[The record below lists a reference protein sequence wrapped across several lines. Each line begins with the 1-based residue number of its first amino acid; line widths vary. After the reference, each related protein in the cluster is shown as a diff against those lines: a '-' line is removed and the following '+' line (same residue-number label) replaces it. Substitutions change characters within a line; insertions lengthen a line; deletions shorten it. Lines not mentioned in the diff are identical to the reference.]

1 MTLCLF
7 PQGCDFQGLKMSGT
21 DFSKASGVGATFS
34 FATLLGF
41 QESEKQGRDV
51 AEMAEMQ
58 PRCGTD
64 AAQMRHRC
72 GTDAAQM
79 RHRCGTDAQMH
90 RCGTDARVQP
100 TQRSVS
106 HATHT
111 RSSPGPPGSGPT
123 TRACRE
129 VFLA

>member
-51 AEMAEMQ
+51 AEMQ

-72 GTDAAQM
+72 GTDA
-79 RHRCGTDAQMH
+79 
-90 RCGTDARVQP
+90 RVQP
-100 TQRSVS
+100 TQRPVS

-129 VFLA
+129 VVLA